1 MGYKIETKRYTDSDG
16 NAAFDSWLCN
26 TGDIEI
32 KEAYI
37 KFVPR
42 DGKDAS
48 KKCYI
53 PLSNVYSVVQIDEN

>member
-1 MGYKIETKRYTDSDG
+1 MGYRIETKRYTNSDG
-16 NAAFDSWLCN
+16 KVAFDSWLCN

-48 KKCYI
+48 KKCYV
-53 PLSNVYSVVQIDEN
+53 PLSNVHTVVQIDDN